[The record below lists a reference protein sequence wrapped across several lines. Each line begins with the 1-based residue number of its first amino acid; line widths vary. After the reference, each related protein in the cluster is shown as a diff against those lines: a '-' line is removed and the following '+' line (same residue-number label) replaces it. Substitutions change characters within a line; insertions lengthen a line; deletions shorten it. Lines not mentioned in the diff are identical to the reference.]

1 MVVLRRKS
9 DNKGA
14 NGLYVHSN
22 PPRILSVSAAHIK
35 QLIRNGDID
44 KLEQV
49 VYEGQGKK
57 LVGEYSADY
66 KTRTFIRSVPSLMS
80 KISLLHDAVNSDK
93 LSELQTILDEEP
105 EKKKKLAMAK
115 DECGVG
121 LLHKAV
127 YYDLKSIY
135 RWLIDKFPQTVNM
148 RDSEG
153 RTPIFYSL
161 TCKDPAAVQKLL
173 TVAGADPHV
182 QDVRQHTVK
191 YYANHLQEL
200 ELPSGVKSL
209 TTSRKSTATGES
221 LNFKKSNI
229 RIWIHQRN
237 LANLQQV
244 VWEGHGPKLLV
255 EHSNNP
261 KIRKFLDAVPCIMG
275 LIKDVHCDVQN
286 DDLENLKNRVSSPV
300 PIAVLTAKDSNGLTP
315 LHKAVGLGRED
326 IAKFII
332 ETVPNS
338 VTAVDNERRTPLHYS
353 ALLKDDNKMFNYLIE
368 HGADESALDH
378 RQKTAAYYKMRTS
391 ELDPKLLQVVPDCP
405 RCSKEPNNF
414 DWSMLTSAATSLP
427 LNGVKKAA
435 EKIQNGTKELV
446 DPPQEPMKKEEEEEE
461 VKQNGTS
468 HEEDKDEM
476 EKAPTE
482 EDPGNIIEGDV
493 DEETEPENTDSPED
507 APKEETEEPNNNNEE
522 EINEPEEEKHEE
534 NGEGEEEGKEDEE
547 ETPPE
552 ATKVEEESHED
563 DKEPIERPPSE
574 ADTIENKAENNE
586 ENKREEEEEEEEK
599 EEEEE
604 TKIEEQKEDKKDKE
618 HTQTVEPE
626 IEGVVDGQH
635 EVETMNNDGQNPD
648 DVTDPES
655 VKSMIRSGNMEQLAA
670 LVLNGDGDKL
680 IGEKSDNPE
689 LQTFLNNVPVYMS
702 KIHKIHVSAR
712 EGNLRDLQA
721 ALDRRKFAV
730 ARDVVSPNGATP
742 LHVAIVFVRTSI
754 VRYLAGRFPETVHME
769 DDNGR
774 TPLHYAAVLKDN
786 GHYYNLLLHL
796 GADSRVKDKFGHTP
810 EFYLKNQSDFNHR
823 QILTE
828 FHAEEMLDDIL
839 NDKVPNDTASARK
852 DMDNEDMLTVLDR
865 CYVVLH
871 GRRNS
876 DSLNLHSG
884 VSSVTSRAN
893 IVSKQFKRHTF
904 DQIKTRLTKLDH
916 NLYDLIW
923 PSVKKLPTE
932 AGVRYSLEE
941 DFPLGIVAP
950 DFYSYAVFH
959 EFLDPIIKEYNY
971 IDHLE
976 NFPQPVQNCW
986 LKEDEVDVD
995 LDPPGKSILIAT
1007 LECTRNIQ
1015 EFELPKSLSL
1025 QALETVERLVT
1036 NILLSIGTAKA
1047 LYPNASEDEIKE
1059 NGCGLYYTMNEVLEE
1074 PSEARIILASN
1085 NLLIPLWNLPES
1097 DRLHGKHWPYGRGV
1111 FINNNYTLAVYVN
1124 VLDHIRVVTS
1134 TSHSSPGTIGL
1145 IYSRMSRI
1153 MTVFQE
1159 ELSFVTDSRLGHL
1172 TARPT
1177 VLGCG
1182 LKFELTMR
1190 CPYLL
1195 KESENLRQL
1204 CTVRGLTYKRSSG
1217 TSEVFK
1223 VSNYVTVGV
1232 SELQCFQDLVTAVS
1246 NILQLE
1252 KDMSMTNSLHIA
1264 ALFLSIFKKKKSA
1277 AAVHNQ

>member
-482 EDPGNIIEGDV
+482 EDPGNI
-493 DEETEPENTDSPED
+493 
-507 APKEETEEPNNNNEE
+507 
-522 EINEPEEEKHEE
+522 
-534 NGEGEEEGKEDEE
+534 
-547 ETPPE
+547 
-552 ATKVEEESHED
+552 
-563 DKEPIERPPSE
+563 
-574 ADTIENKAENNE
+574 
-586 ENKREEEEEEEEK
+586 
-599 EEEEE
+599 
-604 TKIEEQKEDKKDKE
+604 
-618 HTQTVEPE
+618 